1 MAFAIVCT
9 TILGL
14 FYPYL
19 TGKIIDAIYY
29 LGKFREVVKY
39 AVIFLLFFMAHQI
52 FRSIGTLNFIYL
64 NNSLTFDIK
73 KKILEKVCFGRYEV
87 INSMENADLIK
98 RLNEDSNAYLNEL
111 YYSKIYRVS
120 DYVEFI
126 VLLAFITFINPWYLV
141 VTVVTFPF
149 YLVINKH
156 TEKILNVLE
165 TKFIEKNNKLMNWII
180 EFSDAIE
187 GLRDLGVKAYLLDKT
202 RDTTSEYFDFKA
214 QKVKADWLQKNLTQ
228 LLSALLRILY
238 MGTSFLL
245 FRFKDLSLGE
255 FVAVFAYMESAI
267 EIFSDLNAQSSLIG
281 KFAAEKK
288 RVNELIALDQE
299 PFESSSSLNMEER
312 EKQCLQVCNFTV
324 IRNSRKILDHIN
336 TQFSSGNLNILFGES
351 GSGKSTLLIGL
362 SGLLNHEGSIY
373 YNNCLITSKNIVS
386 YRELLS
392 FAHQNNYFFDA
403 SLRFNMTLGNHSIS
417 DEEIFQLLE
426 KLHLSDRIQ
435 SLEQGLDE
443 HLSNIKKKF
452 SGGELRR
459 LIIARAFLK
468 QAKVFLL
475 DEITAGLDAK
485 NQQIVLDFIKSQSKE
500 KIVIL
505 CTHEQSMIQSGERL
519 FNMRDGK
526 IVDEASII

>member
-1 MAFAIVCT
+1 MALAIVCT

-14 FYPYL
+14 FYPFL

-29 LGKFREVVKY
+29 LGKFREVIKY
-39 AVIFLLFFMAHQI
+39 SVIFLLFFMTHQI
-52 FRSIGTLNFIYL
+52 FRAIGTLNFISL

-87 INSMENADLIK
+87 INSMENADIIK

-149 YLVINKH
+149 YLLINKQ
-156 TEKILNVLE
+156 TEKILNVFE

-187 GLRDLGVKAYLLDKT
+187 GLRDLGVKAYILGKT
-202 RDTTSEYFDFKA
+202 RNTTNEYFNVKE
-214 QKVKADWLQKNLTQ
+214 QKVKAEWIQKSLTR

-245 FRFKDLSLGE
+245 FRFKALSLGD

-267 EIFSDLNAQSSLIG
+267 EIFSDLNTQSSLIG
-281 KFAAEKK
+281 KFTAEKK
-288 RVNELIALDQE
+288 RVNALIELDQE
-299 PFESSSSLNMEER
+299 PLESNHRLNIEER

-324 IRNSRKILDHIN
+324 IRNASKILDHIS

-373 YNNCLITSKNIVS
+373 YNNCLIDSDNIVA
-386 YRELLS
+386 YRGLLS
-392 FAHQNNYFFDA
+392 FAHQNNYFFDE
-403 SLRFNMTLGNHSIS
+403 SLRFNMTLGNKSIS

-426 KLHLSDRIQ
+426 KLHLGERIRL
-435 SLEQGLDE
+435 LEHGLDE
-443 HLSNIKKKF
+443 HLNHIKKKF

-468 QAKVFLL
+468 KAKVFLL
-475 DEITAGLDAK
+475 DEITAGLDAQ
-485 NQQIVLDFIKSQSKE
+485 NQQIVLDFIKRQSKE

-505 CTHEQSMIQSGERL
+505 CTHEQSIIQNGERL
-519 FNMRDGK
+519 FHMSEGK